1 MYIYILIVLL
11 VIYEV
16 MFFIISL
23 LFEEGRVV
31 IVVGSEGDIIEFM
44 MKSNDMDIVSRKR
57 FCKEISRYRKLISCF
72 VEIYL

>member
-1 MYIYILIVLL
+1 M
-11 VIYEV
+11 
-16 MFFIISL
+16 
-23 LFEEGRVV
+23 V

-72 VEIYL
+72 VEIYV

>member
-57 FCKEISRYRKLISCF
+57 FCKKISRYRKLISCF
-72 VEIYL
+72 VEIYV